1 MQEAGEGE
9 FYFTMRSPNL
19 RRLFGVVLVALTTFV
34 AVPLDAPAR
43 AAEGQL
49 PAGYLI
55 YGRGFGHGRGLSQ
68 FGAYGWATVHG
79 WSWQQILDF
88 YYGGATG
95 NVVAPIDNPN
105 DIIRVWLSAM
115 GTYQTGVVADVQ
127 NAVFL
132 EDPVPGR
139 TWTSLVAR
147 EVSEK
152 VYRVWGSTT
161 RRCTLPNQDPVTVG
175 FELIG
180 DVADAA
186 SFTTQVGSDPAAAYN
201 QVIGLCEPKSD
212 RAHRI
217 RYYRGVIRA
226 VNNSRNENRT
236 INAVNM
242 EAYLRGVVPRESPAG
257 WGDAVGGAGMNAL
270 RAQAVAARS
279 YASTENR
286 YAGLAHT
293 CDTMDCQVYG
303 GSGLREGV
311 SEQPYS
317 LEDPRTDLAIAET
330 AGVVIRGRN
339 GAVVRTEF
347 SSSNG
352 GRTAG
357 GIFTAQTDPGDLAAN
372 SSLMMW
378 TRNVTAAQVQ
388 QRFPQIGTLTS
399 ITTAHDGLGGDW
411 NGYTTEVTISGTN
424 GSAKVSGWSFRTT
437 FGLPAPWYGVTP
449 VFPAEFEAAPV
460 GRILLIGDSV
470 GASIAAE
477 FASIVSPAYANVD
490 FQAVPNRC
498 LVGSTCV
505 APTAGLPDAPSVI
518 NALTAETTPTVAL
531 LQLGYNDNPANF
543 AQEIDQVVTALNA
556 RAVQRIVFVNLSTR
570 RASVDYATS
579 NAALAAAT
587 QRYPNVSVLDWN
599 TYSSSPDRSRWF
611 SDSVHLTNTG
621 RVEFALFLRNQL
633 DELRRAGLITVGA
646 GGIIPM
652 AVPMV
657 QGERG
662 EPVKALQVALNAAL
676 GLKKKQRLATDGV
689 FGKGTAN
696 AVSKFEEA
704 SGLPIDGI
712 ADEQVVAA
720 LGIDHTTFTL
730 ARGARHSSVASVQKA
745 LANVLGIKIAA
756 DGVFG
761 SGTDKQVKR
770 FQNSVGLPTT
780 GVVNRVTWMSL
791 LSASAQ
797 R

>member
-1 MQEAGEGE
+1 
-9 FYFTMRSPNL
+9 MRSPL
-19 RRLFGVVLVALTTFV
+19 VRRLLGVFVVALTTLTASPF
-34 AVPLDAPAR
+34 AAPVQAS
-43 AAEGQL
+43 EGQL
-49 PAGYLI
+49 PASYLV

-68 FGAYGWATVHG
+68 YGSFGWATTYG

-105 DIIRVWLSAM
+105 DTIRVWLSAM
-115 GTYQTGVVADVQ
+115 DDRQTGVVADLQ
-127 NAVFL
+127 NAVFV
-132 EDPVPGR
+132 EDPIPGR

-161 RRCTLPNQDPVTVG
+161 RRCTLPSQDPATVG

-186 SFTTQVGSDPAAAYN
+186 SFTTQVGQDPAAAPT
-201 QVIGLCEPKSD
+201 QTIGLCEPKSD
-212 RAHRI
+212 RAHRV
-217 RYYRGVIRA
+217 RYYRGIIRA
-226 VNNSRNENRT
+226 VNNSRNQNRT
-236 INAVNM
+236 INVTTM
-242 EAYLRGVVPRESPAG
+242 ESYLRGVVPRESPAS
-257 WGDAVGGAGMNAL
+257 WGDSNGGAGMNAL

-303 GSGLREGV
+303 GAALREGV

-357 GIFTAQTDPGDLAAN
+357 GIFTPQADPGDLAAN
-372 SSLMMW
+372 PALTVW
-378 TRNVTAAQVQ
+378 TRSISAAALQAKY
-388 QRFPQIGTLTS
+388 PQIGTLTS
-399 ITTAHDGLGGDW
+399 IVTEHDGLGGDW
-411 NGYTTEVTISGTN
+411 NGYTTQVTLNGTL
-424 GSAKVSGWSFRTT
+424 SSVKMSGWSFRTA
-437 FGLPAPWYGVTP
+437 FGLPAPWYGVQA
-449 VFPAEFEAAPV
+449 VYPAEFEAAPV

-470 GASIAAE
+470 GASINAE
-477 FASIVSPAYANVD
+477 FAAIVAPAYPNVD

-498 LVGSTCV
+498 LVGPSCV
-505 APTAGLPDAPSVI
+505 QPTVGLPDAPAVI
-518 NALTAETTPTVAL
+518 NSLTSEQMPTVAV
-531 LQLGYNDNPANF
+531 LQLGYNDDPATF
-543 AQEIDQVVTALNA
+543 AQDIDQVVTALNA

-570 RASVDYATS
+570 RASVDYGAS
-579 NAALAAAT
+579 NAALTAAT

-599 TYSSSPDRSRWF
+599 SHSSGPDKTRWF
-611 SDSVHLTNTG
+611 SDTVHLTTTG
-621 RVEFALFLRNQL
+621 RAEFALFLRNQL
-633 DELRRAGLITVGA
+633 DELRRAGLISVGSGA
-646 GGIIPM
+646 IIPM
-652 AVPMV
+652 SVPMV
-657 QGERG
+657 VGERG
-662 EPVKALQVALNAAL
+662 EPVKALQAALNTAL
-676 GLKKKQRLATDGV
+676 ELKKKNRIAVDGAY
-689 FGKGTAN
+689 GKGTAK
-696 AVSKFEEA
+696 AVEAFEA
-704 SGLPIDGI
+704 RVGLPVDGI

-720 LGIDHTTFTL
+720 LGLDHTTFTL
-730 ARGARHSSVASVQKA
+730 ARGARNTSVVSIQKA
-745 LANVLGIKIAA
+745 LANVLQIKIRA

-770 FQNSVGLPTT
+770 FQKSVALKPTGAVDRT
-780 GVVNRVTWMSL
+780 TWMAL

>member
-1 MQEAGEGE
+1 
-9 FYFTMRSPNL
+9 MRSPQL
-19 RRLFGVVLVALTTFV
+19 RRLFGVVLVAVSTLV
-34 AVPLDAPAR
+34 ASPLVAPAQ

-95 NVVAPIDNPN
+95 NVIAPIDNPN

-161 RRCTLPNQDPVTVG
+161 RRCTLPSQDPVSVG

-186 SFTTQVGSDPAAAYN
+186 SFTTQVGSDPAAAHN
-201 QVIGLCEPKSD
+201 QLIGLCEPKTD
-212 RAHRI
+212 RAHRV
-217 RYYRGVIRA
+217 RYYRGIIRA

-236 INAVNM
+236 VNAVTM

-286 YAGLAHT
+286 YPGLAHT

-303 GSGLREGV
+303 GAGLREGV
-311 SEQPYS
+311 SEQSYS

-357 GIFTAQTDPGDLAAN
+357 GVFTAQADPGDLAAN
-372 SSLMMW
+372 SSLMVW
-378 TRNVTAAQVQ
+378 TRNVSAVQVQ

-424 GSAKVSGWSFRTT
+424 GSVKVSGWSFRTT

-460 GRILLIGDSV
+460 GRILLIGDSI
-470 GASIAAE
+470 GASVASE
-477 FASIVSPAYANVD
+477 FSSIVGPAYTNVD

-505 APTAGLPDAPSVI
+505 EPSVGLPDAPAVI
-518 NALTAETTPTVAL
+518 NALTAETMPTVAL
-531 LQLGYNDNPANF
+531 LQLGYNDNPATF
-543 AQEIDQVVTALNA
+543 AQDIDQVVTALNA
-556 RAVQRIVFVNLSTR
+556 RAVQRVVFVNLSTR
-570 RASVDYATS
+570 RPSVDYSAS
-579 NAALAAAT
+579 NAALVAAT
-587 QRYPNVSVLDWN
+587 QRYPNVTVLDWN
-599 TYSSSPDRSRWF
+599 TYSSGPDKSRWF

-652 AVPMV
+652 AVPMI

-662 EPVKALQVALNAAL
+662 EPIKVLQTALNAAL
-676 GLKKKQRLATDGV
+676 GLKKKQRIAADGV

-704 SGLPIDGI
+704 SGLPVDGI
-712 ADEQVVAA
+712 ADQQVIAA
-720 LGIDHTTFTL
+720 LGIDHTVFTL
-730 ARGARHSSVASVQKA
+730 GRGAKQSSVVSIQKA
-745 LANVLGIKIAA
+745 LSNVLGIKIAA

-761 SGTDKQVKR
+761 SGTDKQVRR
-770 FQNSVGLPTT
+770 FQKSVGLPVK
-780 GVVNRVTWMSL
+780 GVVDRVTWMSL